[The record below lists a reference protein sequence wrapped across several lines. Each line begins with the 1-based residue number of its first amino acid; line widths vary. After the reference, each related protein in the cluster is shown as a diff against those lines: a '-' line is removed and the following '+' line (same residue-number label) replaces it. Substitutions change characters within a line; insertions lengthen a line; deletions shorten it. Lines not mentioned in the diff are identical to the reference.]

1 MVTDF
6 HFPVIKPL
14 IIRHA
19 EDAAFYWA
27 QLDWTVASAD
37 VRFERVQ
44 HFNWL
49 LTTHLNG
56 LKVAGPTG
64 RNISL
69 TSLERWQKPGEAFC
83 SVWLALQSSYTNID
97 DDVLKLICRHPDQ
110 LVRGAV
116 SALAA
121 CSSDHFTK
129 IAKHWSANNV
139 APAAQVIMLRAA
151 ALRNSIAVAQLDNP
165 LPIYL
170 QSKTSHVRA
179 AACRACAVAGQPG
192 NVIPLLR
199 EALSDP
205 DLQVRAE
212 ASIALEKLGDMEAAR
227 PVLLQSVL
235 AQATVYGGATGAIR
249 AQASR
254 RLQRWV
260 RELAWLT
267 PIGAPEARDLL
278 ALLPPR
284 MALTFALWH
293 GDLAHLPFVIDQ
305 LADEGVGR
313 YAGWVWQTL
322 TGIDLN
328 ANGLALPEPD
338 PDPASLDPDQLIT
351 ETRLDADSGHPQ
363 ADQAAVRAAT
373 AASPHL
379 VGRGKRV
386 LLGREID
393 AKTAL
398 DLLENAPQAIR
409 AMVAQML
416 NQAQSTVRINVRAST
431 TEQRIAMNTLH
442 DMFAP
447 RAAA

>member
-1 MVTDF
+1 MSELLPV
-6 HFPVIKPL
+6 PVIKPL
-14 IIRHA
+14 VARHA
-19 EDAAFYWA
+19 EDAAFYWSQIDRA
-27 QLDWTVASAD
+27 LHSAD
-37 VRFERVQ
+37 IRFNRLK
-44 HFNWL
+44 HFEHL
-49 LTTHLNG
+49 LDSHLNG
-56 LKVAGPTG
+56 LNVSGFTGWEISFVA
-64 RNISL
+64 
-69 TSLERWQKPGEAFC
+69 LERWQKPGETYVC
-83 SVWLALQSSYTNID
+83 TLLALKSDNSVMLEQI
-97 DDVLKLICRHPDQ
+97 LKMMERRPDE

-129 IAKHWSANNV
+129 IAKHWFANNV
-139 APAAQVIMLRAA
+139 SAAAQVVVLRSA
-151 ALRNSIAVAQLDNP
+151 ALRNSNAVRQLDNP

-179 AACRACAVAGQPG
+179 AACRACAVVGDPG
-192 NVIPLLR
+192 SVIPQLR
-199 EALSDP
+199 ETVSDC

-212 ASIALEKLGDMEAAR
+212 ASIALGNLGDPEAALA
-227 PVLLQSVL
+227 VLLQCVL
-235 AQATVYGGATGAIR
+235 MQASLYSGATGAMR

-254 RLQRWV
+254 RLQRWI

-267 PIGAPEARDLL
+267 PIGAADAVDLL
-278 ALLPPR
+278 AQLPPR
-284 MALTFALWH
+284 IALTFALWH

-305 LADEGVGR
+305 LSDENVGR

-322 TGIDLN
+322 TGLDLN

-338 PDPASLDPDQLIT
+338 PASLAPDQLIT

-409 AMVAQML
+409 AMAAQVI
-416 NQAQSTVRINVRAST
+416 NRAQSTVHINVRAST
-431 TEQRIAMNTLH
+431 AEQRIAMNALH
-442 DMFAP
+442 DMFTP
-447 RAAA
+447 KAAA

>member
-1 MVTDF
+1 MAALPYT
-6 HFPVIKPL
+6 FPVIDAL
-14 IIRHA
+14 ITRHT
-19 EDAAFYWA
+19 EDSAFYWS
-27 QLDWTVASAD
+27 QLDWTVNASGVGLA
-37 VRFERVQ
+37 RLN
-44 HFNWL
+44 HFNQL
-49 LTTHLNG
+49 LEAHLDG
-56 LKVAGPTG
+56 IKVAGPTG
-64 RNISL
+64 WKIAVSA
-69 TSLERWQKPGEAFC
+69 LERWQKSGEVFTC
-83 SVWLALQSSYTNID
+83 TWLALRSENTDMLD
-97 DDVLKLICRHPDQ
+97 DIFKRVSRRPDD

-121 CSSDHFTK
+121 CSPDLFSR
-129 IAKHWSANNV
+129 IAQRLSAIEA
-139 APAAQVIMLRAA
+139 APASQVAVLRAA
-151 ALRNSIAVAQLDNP
+151 ALRGNSVVSHLDNP
-165 LPIYL
+165 LQTYL
-170 QSKTSHVRA
+170 QSQTSHVRA

-192 NVIPLLR
+192 SVIPLLR

-212 ASIALEKLGDMEAAR
+212 AAIALGKLGDAQATL

-235 AQATVYGGATGAIR
+235 MQASLYSGATGAIR

-278 ALLPPR
+278 AQLPPR

-305 LADEGVGR
+305 LADEDVGR

-322 TGIDLN
+322 TGIDLT
-328 ANGLALPEPD
+328 ASGLALPE

-351 ETRLDADSGHPQ
+351 EARLDADSGHPQ
-363 ADQAAVRAAT
+363 ADQAAVKAAT

-409 AMVAQML
+409 AMAAQ
-416 NQAQSTVRINVRAST
+416 I
-431 TEQRIAMNTLH
+431 
-442 DMFAP
+442 
-447 RAAA
+447 